1 MRTTLFL
8 WVLLFC
14 VNARAQYTNLKFE
27 NLSTTEGL
35 SSSTCTEIFQDKDG
49 FLWFGTIDGL
59 NKYNGSAFTIYRPEL
74 NDRNSISGNR
84 ITSITQDNRGRL
96 WIGTSNGLNVLDKH
110 TGKFTRIYFG
120 SDASG
125 QTGVVDVINTL
136 FYDDTANTLWIGTKN
151 GLLRLPLDKVD
162 ESSLKTPAFTRYT
175 HMAGVP
181 RSIDHNNITGIL
193 KDRDGYIWIGT
204 SGAHLNRYIPASEE
218 EGKADGFERVAMDI
232 PRSYGLDHM
241 PKSILEDRDGD
252 FWIGNNL
259 SGLVMWDREK
269 QVFERKQ
276 YTTEGNIPIFDMY
289 RDSKGMIWIATD
301 GYGLYLIDKEK
312 DTIHHI
318 THNPSDPFS
327 LPNDQ
332 PSKILEDKDG
342 TLWIA
347 SYNKGVSKLVLSK
360 SAFGHYFFQPGNP
373 NSLGAKIAQSVIQTR
388 DGKIWIGTDGGG
400 LSAFDESTGK
410 FRHYVH
416 KKGDPSSLSSNKIVY
431 LTEGQEGAIWV
442 CTWNGGLN
450 KFNPGTGKAV
460 RYKHHLS
467 DPYSIGQN
475 TVWCAV
481 EDSRKRLWAGTQTAG
496 LNLFDPVS
504 GKFYTYRHDP
514 GKEYSLASD
523 FVFHLYTDSGKR
535 LLVGTSSG
543 LSVLYPEDYLTEDI
557 PANLKFREIE
567 EDVIKGNRIN
577 HIAEDHRGNIWLGT
591 DLGLHK
597 LNGKLQWQ
605 KSYSTHDGLPNN
617 LVVGIQEDDTGNL
630 WITTKSG
637 LSRLNPETGEFKNF
651 NTHDGLQGME
661 FQSKSIAKTGDGRIL
676 AGGING
682 FNIFRPE
689 DMDAEAD
696 LIRPVLTEFRLF
708 NRTVKSKDTVNGR
721 VLFDRP
727 VSRTKTI
734 RLRYDEDHISL
745 GFLALHYQNPERVRY
760 AYKMEGL
767 DKGWIYSGANAI
779 ANYSNLAAGDYVFK
793 IKATVN
799 DSWDTAPV
807 SRLKLSVSSPPWM
820 TWWAFVLYGIAG
832 ITVFWVGMRYYTRM
846 VREEK
851 EHELDQMKLRFF
863 INVSHEFRTPLTLI
877 LNPLDKILSS
887 YDDPEQ
893 VKSSAQTIRRSARRL
908 LNLTNQ
914 LLDFRKMEQGKAPLE
929 TVQGDMVKFCRDIF
943 SLFVD
948 LADMKTIDFRFESE
962 AEELMAWFDPD
973 KVEKIM
979 TNLLSNALKFTD
991 AGGSVTLDISRI
1003 SWSDNRSGLFFPFAK
1018 GNKKK
1023 KADGIAIKV
1032 KDTGI
1037 GFRKNHLKEVFTRFF
1052 HANQTRTGTG
1062 IGLNFTRSLVE
1073 IHGGEIQVN
1082 SEYGKGTVFTVKLPA
1097 DSRPYATKGRDIP
1110 LKDHI
1115 FDSDTIKSAAY
1126 EISVSE
1132 GYKKT
1137 GEKNTTDR
1145 HTKTKK
1151 PVILIV
1157 EDNKELRV
1165 LLKNE
1170 FKADFKIKEAENGAE
1185 GLKKTKKYFPD
1196 LIVSDVMMPEMS
1208 GFELCRTIKSDIE
1221 ICHTPVILLT
1231 ARSLEEDRVEGYNT
1245 GADGYLPKPF
1255 HMNVLKARINNLLE
1269 NRKKLRE
1276 KFVSVV
1282 GVTSPGALATNA
1294 LDEVFLDKTTKIIL
1308 DNVENPDFGLEALL
1322 KEIAMSRSHFY
1333 RKINTLTGQN
1343 PSSFIRT
1350 VRLKYASEQLL
1361 KGCYSVKEVA
1371 YMAGFNSSAYFS
1383 KTFRELFGQSPNAFV
1398 EQATAKG
1405 SFQVS

>member
-1 MRTTLFL
+1 M
-8 WVLLFC
+8 
-14 VNARAQYTNLKFE
+14 KFE

-59 NKYNGSAFTIYRPEL
+59 NKYDGYTFTVYRPEL

-84 ITSITQDNRGRL
+84 ITSITEDSRGRL

-110 TGKFTRIYFG
+110 TEKFTRINF
-120 SDASG
+120 SSG
-125 QTGVVDVINTL
+125 ESVRAGAVDVINTL

-151 GLLRLPLDKVD
+151 GLLRLLLDKIG
-162 ESSLKTPAFTRYT
+162 ESSLKTPPFTLYM
-175 HMAGVP
+175 HIAGLP
-181 RSIDHNNITGIL
+181 RSIDDNNITSIL
-193 KDRDGYIWIGT
+193 KDRNGNIWIGT
-204 SGAHLNRYIPASEE
+204 SGAHLNRYVPASEG
-218 EGKADGFERVAMDI
+218 EGKREGKTDGFERVAMDI

-269 QVFERKQ
+269 GVFEQKQ
-276 YTTEGNIPIFDMY
+276 YTSEGNIPIFDMF
-289 RDSKGMIWIATD
+289 RDNKGMIWIATD
-301 GYGLYLIDKEK
+301 GYGLYLLDKEK
-312 DTIHHI
+312 DTVYHI

-388 DGKIWIGTDGGG
+388 NGKIWIGTDGGG

-410 FRHYVH
+410 FRHYRH
-416 KKGDPSSLSSNKIVY
+416 QKGEPSSLSSNKVVY
-431 LTEGQEGAIWV
+431 LAEGHEGALWV
-442 CTWNGGLN
+442 CTWDGGLN
-450 KFNPGTGKAV
+450 KFDPRTGKAV
-460 RYKHHLS
+460 HYKHLLS

-514 GKEYSLASD
+514 GKDYSIASD
-523 FVFHLYTDSGKR
+523 FVFHLHLDSGKR

-543 LSVLYPEDYLTEDI
+543 LSVLYPEDYLTENI
-557 PANLKFREIE
+557 PYDLKFREIE
-567 EDVIKGNRIN
+567 EEVIKGNRVN
-577 HIAEDHRGNIWLGT
+577 HIAEDRHGNIWLGT

-597 LNGKLQWQ
+597 LNKKLQWL

-661 FQSKSIAKTGDGRIL
+661 FQSKSIARTRDGRIL

-682 FNIFRPE
+682 FNIFHPE
-689 DMDAEAD
+689 DMNTGAD
-696 LIRPVLTEFRLF
+696 TVRPLLTGFRLF
-708 NRTVKSKDTVNGR
+708 NRSVKSKDTINGR
-721 VLFDRP
+721 VLFEKP
-727 VSRTKTI
+727 VSKTKTI
-734 RLRYDEDHISL
+734 RLRYNEDHISL
-745 GFLALHYQNPERVRY
+745 GFVALHYQNPERVRY
-760 AYKMEGL
+760 AYTMEGL
-767 DKGWIYSGANAI
+767 DKSWIYPGANTT
-779 ANYSNLAAGDYVFK
+779 ANYSNLAAGDYTFK
-793 IKATVN
+793 VKATVN
-799 DSWDTAPV
+799 DSWDNAPV
-807 SRLKLSVSSPPWM
+807 SRLKLSVLPPPWK
-820 TWWAFVLYGIAG
+820 TWWAFVLYGIMAIFLFG
-832 ITVFWVGMRYYTRM
+832 LGMRYYTRM

-887 YDDPEQ
+887 YDNPEE
-893 VKSSAQTIRRSARRL
+893 VKASAQTIRRSARRL

-914 LLDFRKMEQGKAPLE
+914 LLDFRKMEQGKSPLE
-929 TVQGDMVKFCRDIF
+929 TVRGDMVQFCRDIF
-943 SLFVD
+943 SLFAD
-948 LADMKTIDFRFESE
+948 LAEMKAIDFRFESGE
-962 AEELMAWFDPD
+962 EELIGWFDPD
-973 KVEKIM
+973 KVEKII

-991 AGGSVTLDISRI
+991 SGGSVTLEVSGI
-1003 SWSDNRSGLFFPFAK
+1003 SWSYNRSVMFSRFFK
-1018 GNKKK
+1018 GAKKK
-1023 KADGIAIKV
+1023 KSDGVSIKV

-1052 HANQTRTGTG
+1052 HANQTGTGTG

-1073 IHGGEIQVN
+1073 IHGGEILVS
-1082 SEYGKGTVFTVKLPA
+1082 SEYGKGTVFTVKLPV
-1097 DSRPYATKGRDIP
+1097 DSRPNALKNGDIP
-1110 LKDHI
+1110 LKNYI
-1115 FDSDTIKSAAY
+1115 FDSDTVKSAEY
-1126 EISVSE
+1126 EIAVSE
-1132 GYKKT
+1132 SLEKSREKKT
-1137 GEKNTTDR
+1137 ADSAPGG
-1145 HTKTKK
+1145 KK
-1151 PVILIV
+1151 QVVLIV
-1157 EDNKELRV
+1157 EDNRELRS

-1170 FKADFKIKEAENGAE
+1170 LKTGFKIKEAANGAE
-1185 GLKKTKKYFPD
+1185 GLKKTKKHFPD
-1196 LIVSDVMMPEMS
+1196 LIISDVMMPEMS

-1231 ARSLEEDRVEGYNT
+1231 ARSLEEDRVAGYNT
-1245 GADGYLPKPF
+1245 GADAYLPKPF
-1255 HMNVLKARINNLLE
+1255 HMDVLKARIRNLLE

-1282 GVTSPGALATNA
+1282 GVGSPGELVTNS
-1294 LDEVFLDKTTKIIL
+1294 LDEMFLDKVTKIVMENI
-1308 DNVENPDFGLEALL
+1308 ENPGFEMGTLL
-1322 KEIAMSRSHFY
+1322 KETAMSRSHFY

-1343 PSSFIRT
+1343 PSGFIRT
-1350 VRLKYASEQLL
+1350 IRLKYASEQLL
-1361 KGCYSVKEVA
+1361 KRCFSVKEVA
-1371 YMAGFNSSAYFS
+1371 YMSGFNSSAYFS
-1383 KTFRELFGQSPNAFV
+1383 KTFREFFGQSPNAFMESAKEAPV
-1398 EQATAKG
+1398 SRAEEQVKT
-1405 SFQVS
+1405 